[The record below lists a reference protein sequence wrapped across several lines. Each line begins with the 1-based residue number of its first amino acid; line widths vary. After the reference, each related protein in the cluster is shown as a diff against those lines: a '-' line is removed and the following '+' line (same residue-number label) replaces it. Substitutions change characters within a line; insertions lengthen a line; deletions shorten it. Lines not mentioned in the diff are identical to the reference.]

1 MFICGAYHPDLKPEK
16 MIDTTCALLFGIPI
30 LLLLAV
36 IAYVPVFVSK
46 QNQKILDYLKEYMEL
61 TRDKFDSDRKQEKEK
76 TILTVSLQAYERMM
90 LFLERINPPNLLTR
104 VMTPGLKAGRLQSL
118 LLNSIREEY
127 EHNMS
132 QQLYVSNQTWELI
145 KSAKEEVVSLIN
157 RTAAK
162 VKQDE
167 DGSAFAHTMLTNG
180 FTTRKDPIEKAMRSL
195 KNDLKDT
202 F

>member
-1 MFICGAYHPDLKPEK
+1 

-157 RTAAK
+157 LTAAK

-167 DGSAFAHTMLTNG
+167 DGSTFAHAMLTNG
-180 FTTRKDPIEKAMRSL
+180 FSTRKDPIEKAMRSL
-195 KNDLKDT
+195 KDDLKDT